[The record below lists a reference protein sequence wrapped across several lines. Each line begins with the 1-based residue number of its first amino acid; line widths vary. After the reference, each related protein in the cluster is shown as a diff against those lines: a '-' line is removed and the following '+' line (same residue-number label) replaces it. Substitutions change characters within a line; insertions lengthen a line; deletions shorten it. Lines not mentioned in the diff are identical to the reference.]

1 MSIQGSINSALGSA
15 TAAAAIGK
23 HFVDA
28 KVAEENAKNA
38 RIAVETEQSNRT
50 ERAAEIAQTE
60 HGKLIEK
67 ALDTADEATKLRGE
81 IEELQKADVLDKEAI
96 EKKLGEYEEVSK
108 QIDAAT
114 KKALQYNERAQNI
127 YGDAYVRT
135 GKDVWKQK
143 YTAESE
149 DVDILRGILDD
160 KDTFAKDIRDSMK
173 PKAAEKAAAKTL
185 EANIDQQRTHEEK
198 MEARINDIKKN
209 EKLNRAQRR
218 ALDRIMRS
226 GKVSNDLKT
235 QLSDELGGKK

>member
-1 MSIQGSINSALGSA
+1 MSIQGSINRALGSV
-15 TAAAAIGK
+15 AAVAAVDK
-23 HFVDA
+23 HF
-28 KVAEENAKNA
+28 KEMKIAEENAISA
-38 RIAVETEQSNRT
+38 QVAAETEQSNRI

-67 ALDTADEATKLRGE
+67 ALDTADKGTKIRGE
-81 IEELQKADVLDKEAI
+81 IEELQKADTLDKEAI

-108 QIDAAT
+108 QVDAAT
-114 KKALQYNERAQNI
+114 KEALRYNERAQGI
-127 YGDAYVRT
+127 YRDAYVRT

-143 YTAESE
+143 YAAESE
-149 DVDILRGILDD
+149 DVDILKGVLDT

-185 EANIDQQRTHEEK
+185 EANIDQRRSHEEK

-218 ALDRIMRS
+218 ALDRILRS

-235 QLSDELGGKK
+235 QLNDELGGKK